1 LEVVS
6 ALPLQVL
13 ALPLMPHLLPLT
25 HLNLLHKGF
34 LRRLLHKT

>member
-13 ALPLMPHLLPLT
+13 ALPLMLHLSPQT
-25 HLNLLHKGF
+25 HLNLPHKDS
-34 LRRLLHKT
+34 LKRLLHKT